1 MPDEEI
7 LSGDW
12 EKFEAWIREQV
23 GGDFIW
29 KIKPFDKK
37 ANRQAV
43 MESILDDFVKNPY
56 AALHFIFSHSDVH
69 LSTPCS

>member
-12 EKFEAWIREQV
+12 EKFESWIKKQV

-37 ANRQAV
+37 ANRQTV
-43 MESILDDFVKNPY
+43 MESILSTIKKNEGKFPPKGDT
-56 AALHFIFSHSDVH
+56 FIELTSKKD
-69 LSTPCS
+69 

>member
-1 MPDEEI
+1 MTDEKI

-37 ANRQAV
+37 ANRQTV
-43 MESILDDFVKNPY
+43 MESILSTMKKNDGKFPPNGDT
-56 AALHFIFSHSDVH
+56 FIELTSKKD
-69 LSTPCS
+69 

>member
-1 MPDEEI
+1 MPGEEV

-12 EKFEAWIREQV
+12 EKFESWIREQV

-37 ANRQAV
+37 ANRQTV
-43 MESILDDFVKNPY
+43 MESILDDFLKSPS

-69 LSTPCS
+69 LSTPRS

>member
-1 MPDEEI
+1 MPGEEV

-12 EKFEAWIREQV
+12 EKFESWIREQV

-37 ANRQAV
+37 ANRQTV
-43 MESILDDFVKNPY
+43 MESIL
-56 AALHFIFSHSDVH
+56 
-69 LSTPCS
+69 STIKKMKGNSLLRGIRL

>member
-1 MPDEEI
+1 MTYPMKKT

-12 EKFEAWIREQV
+12 EEFESWIREQV

-29 KIKPFDKK
+29 KIRPLDIK

-43 MESILDDFVKNPY
+43 MESILSTIKENNGTFPPKGNV
-56 AALHFIFSHSDVH
+56 FIELTSKKG
-69 LSTPCS
+69 

>member
-1 MPDEEI
+1 MTNEDI

-29 KIKPFDKK
+29 KVRPFDSRS
-37 ANRQAV
+37 NRQTV
-43 MESILDDFVKNPY
+43 MESLLRTIKENDGTFPPKGNV
-56 AALHFIFSHSDVH
+56 FIELASHNG
-69 LSTPCS
+69 